1 MDDVINLILYLA
13 IGIAGLLVS
22 AYRNKQK
29 RKAQSMRTPRE
40 MTAEHLPDVQP
51 DLGPLA
57 EIFGI
62 PEAVRP
68 RPVEV
73 PVLKEITVED
83 EGYRVEEEGLLL
95 DIPDPET
102 MKHTSALEKEG
113 MSVESIGDEGTPVFK
128 STEETMISDSIMDS
142 AITDSEGI
150 YEPISASEI
159 KGVEDME
166 KEVDKEPINWRK
178 AVIYSEILRRKGN

>member
-1 MDDVINLILYLA
+1 MDDVVNLIIYLA
-13 IGIAGLLVS
+13 IGIVGLLVS
-22 AYRNKQK
+22 AYRSKQK
-29 RKAQSMRTPRE
+29 RKAQNMRTPRDF
-40 MTAEHLPDVQP
+40 TAEPLPDVQP

-62 PEAVRP
+62 PEAVIP

-73 PVLKEITVED
+73 PVAKEVTVEE
-83 EGYRVEEEGLLL
+83 EGYRLEEEGLLL

-102 MKHTSALEKEG
+102 VQPINAMEQEGLNMEKVDFEG
-113 MSVESIGDEGTPVFK
+113 MPAFK

-166 KEVDKEPINWRK
+166 KDVDKERINWRK
-178 AVIYSEILRRKGN
+178 AVIYSEILQRKGN

>member
-1 MDDVINLILYLA
+1 V
-13 IGIAGLLVS
+13 GLLVS

-29 RKAQSMRTPRE
+29 RMAQTMRTPRDN
-40 MTAEHLPDVQP
+40 TAETLPDVQP

-62 PEAVRP
+62 PEAVIP

-73 PVLKEITVED
+73 PVAKEVTVEE
-83 EGYRVEEEGLLL
+83 EGYRLEEEGLLL

-102 MKHTSALEKEG
+102 VQPINAMEQEGLNMEKVDFEG
-113 MSVESIGDEGTPVFK
+113 MPAFK

-166 KEVDKEPINWRK
+166 KDVDKERINWRK
-178 AVIYSEILRRKGN
+178 AVIYSEILQRKGN